1 MKAWFQ
7 NLQAR
12 ERLILL
18 GGGAAVL
25 LIAVWF
31 GVMRLHAQTERL
43 RDSVAAKQRM
53 LVDLGRVGG
62 RPATPAA
69 NGPGGNQQTLVVVI
83 DGSAREHGIAL
94 STRRPDGPDG
104 VQVAFSNV
112 PFDMLLDW
120 LVALEKQSSVAVES
134 ASFTT
139 AKQKGIVNG
148 QLTLRRS

>member
-1 MKAWFQ
+1 MKAWFA
-7 NLQAR
+7 NLRPR
-12 ERLILL
+12 ERLIVL
-18 GGGAAVL
+18 GGVVGVL
-25 LIAVWF
+25 LIAAFF
-31 GVMRLHAQTERL
+31 GVMRLHRQTEVL

-53 LVDLGRVGG
+53 LVDLTRINT
-62 RPATPAA
+62 RPVTQP
-69 NGPGGNQQTLVVVI
+69 NGPGTNQQTLVVVI
-83 DGSAREHGIAL
+83 DGSAREHGITL
-94 STRRPDGPDG
+94 STSRPDGPDG

-112 PFDMLLDW
+112 PFDVLLEW

>member
-1 MKAWFQ
+1 MKAWFD
-7 NLQAR
+7 NLQPR

-18 GGGAAVL
+18 GGVVGVL

-31 GVMRLHAQTERL
+31 GVMRLHAQTEVL
-43 RDSVAAKQRM
+43 REAVAAKQRM
-53 LVDLGRVGG
+53 LVDLSRVGT
-62 RPATPAA
+62 RPAAAA
-69 NGPGGNQQTLVVVI
+69 NAQGNNQTLVVVI
-83 DGSAREHGIAL
+83 DGSAREHGITL

-112 PFDMLLDW
+112 PFDMLLEW

>member
-1 MKAWFQ
+1 MKAWFE
-7 NLQAR
+7 NLQPR

-18 GGGAAVL
+18 GGVAAVL
-25 LIAVWF
+25 VIAVWF
-31 GVMRLHAQTERL
+31 GVMRLHAQTEVL
-43 RDSVAAKQRM
+43 RDAVAAKQRM
-53 LVDLGRVGG
+53 LVDLTRVDT
-62 RPATPAA
+62 RPAAPQ
-69 NGPGGNQQTLVVVI
+69 GGQGNNQTLVVVI
-83 DGSAREHGIAL
+83 DGTAREHGIAL

-120 LVALEKQSSVAVES
+120 LVALEKQSSVGVEA

>member
-1 MKAWFQ
+1 MKAWFDS
-7 NLQAR
+7 LQPR

-18 GGGAAVL
+18 GGVVGVL

-31 GVMRLHAQTERL
+31 GVMKLHTQTEVL
-43 RDSVAAKQRM
+43 RDSVAQKQRM
-53 LVDLGRVGG
+53 LVELTRIVA
-62 RPATPAA
+62 RPTGPAS
-69 NGPGGNQQTLVVVI
+69 NQGNNQTLVVVI
-83 DGSAREHGIAL
+83 DGSAREHGITL

-112 PFDMLLDW
+112 PFDMLLEW
-120 LVALEKQSSVAVES
+120 LVALEKQSSVAVEA

>member
-7 NLQAR
+7 NLQPR
-12 ERLILL
+12 ERLIVL
-18 GGGAAVL
+18 GGVAAVL

-31 GVMRLHAQTERL
+31 GVMRLHAQTEVL
-43 RDSVAAKQRM
+43 RDAVAAKQRM
-53 LVDLGRVGG
+53 LVDLTRVGG

-69 NGPGGNQQTLVVVI
+69 NANNQTLVVVI

-94 STRRPDGPDG
+94 TTRRPDGPDG

-112 PFDMLLDW
+112 PFDMLLEW

-139 AKQKGIVNG
+139 AKQKA
-148 QLTLRRS
+148 S

>member
-1 MKAWFQ
+1 MKAWLERMQ
-7 NLQAR
+7 PR
-12 ERLILL
+12 ERLLVL
-18 GGGAAVL
+18 GGAAAVL
-25 LIAVWF
+25 LIALWV
-31 GVMRLHAQTERL
+31 GVMSLHAQTEVL
-43 RDSVAAKQRM
+43 RDAVAAKQRM
-53 LVDLGRVGG
+53 LVDLTRVGA
-62 RPATPAA
+62 RPTAPANA
-69 NGPGGNQQTLVVVI
+69 PGNQQTLIVVI
-83 DGSAREHGIAL
+83 EGSAREHGITL

-112 PFDMLLDW
+112 PFDMLLEW

>member
-7 NLQAR
+7 NLQPR
-12 ERLILL
+12 ERLIVL
-18 GGGAAVL
+18 GGAAAVL
-25 LIAVWF
+25 LIVAWF
-31 GVMRLHAQTERL
+31 GVMRLHNQTEVL
-43 RDSVAAKQRM
+43 REAVAAKQRM
-53 LVDLGRVGG
+53 LVDLTRVGG
-62 RPATPAA
+62 RPATPAT
-69 NGPGGNQQTLVVVI
+69 NPSNQQTLVVVI
-83 DGSAREHGIAL
+83 DGSAREHGIVL

-112 PFDMLLDW
+112 PFDMLLEW

>member
-7 NLQAR
+7 NLQQR
-12 ERLILL
+12 ERLMVL
-18 GGGAAVL
+18 GGVAAVL

-31 GVMRLHAQTERL
+31 GVMRLHAQTEVL
-43 RDSVAAKQRM
+43 RDAVAAKQRM
-53 LVDLGRVGG
+53 LVDLTRVGTG
-62 RPATPAA
+62 TSGPAK
-69 NGPGGNQQTLVVVI
+69 GPGANQTTLVVVI
-83 DGSAREHGIAL
+83 DGSAREHGITL

-112 PFDMLLDW
+112 PFDMLLEW

>member
-1 MKAWFQ
+1 MKTWFQ
-7 NLQAR
+7 NLQPR
-12 ERLILL
+12 ERLIVL
-18 GGGAAVL
+18 GGVAAAL

-31 GVMRLHAQTERL
+31 GVTRLHAQTEVL
-43 RDSVAAKQRM
+43 RDAVAAKQRM
-53 LVDLGRVGG
+53 LVDLSRVGT
-62 RPATPAA
+62 RHAAAA
-69 NGPGGNQQTLVVVI
+69 NAQGNTQTLVVVI
-83 DGSAREHGIAL
+83 DGSAREHGIML

-112 PFDMLLDW
+112 PFDMLLEW

>member
-1 MKAWFQ
+1 MKAWFT
-7 NLQAR
+7 NLEPR
-12 ERLILL
+12 ERLLLL
-18 GGGAAVL
+18 GGVAAAL
-25 LIAVWF
+25 LIALWL
-31 GVMRLHAQTERL
+31 GVMKLHTQTEVL
-43 RDSVAAKQRM
+43 REAVASKQRL
-53 LVDLGRVGG
+53 LVELARVGSG
-62 RPATPAA
+62 PATTAQGA
-69 NGPGGNQQTLVVVI
+69 QSNNQTLVVVI

-94 STRRPDGPDG
+94 TTRRPDGPDG

-120 LVALEKQSSVAVES
+120 LVALEKQSSVAVEA

>member
-1 MKAWFQ
+1 MKAWFD
-7 NLQAR
+7 NLQPR

-18 GGGAAVL
+18 GGVAAVL
-25 LIAVWF
+25 LIAVFF
-31 GVMRLHAQTERL
+31 GVLRLHTQTEVL
-43 RDSVAAKQRM
+43 REAVAAKQRM
-53 LVDLGRVGG
+53 LVDLTRVGI
-62 RPATPAA
+62 RPAGPAPAA
-69 NGPGGNQQTLVVVI
+69 NNQTLVVVI
-83 DGSAREHGIAL
+83 DGSAREHGIVL

-112 PFDMLLDW
+112 PFDMLLEW

>member
-1 MKAWFQ
+1 MKAWFD
-7 NLQAR
+7 NLQPR
-12 ERLILL
+12 ERLIFL
-18 GGGAAVL
+18 GGAVAVL

-31 GVMRLHAQTERL
+31 GVMKLHAQTEVL
-43 RDSVAAKQRM
+43 RESVAAKQRM
-53 LVDLGRVGG
+53 LVDLSRVGT
-62 RPATPAA
+62 RPAAAA
-69 NGPGGNQQTLVVVI
+69 NAQGNNQTLVVVI
-83 DGSAREHGIAL
+83 DGSAREHGITL

-139 AKQKGIVNG
+139 AKTKGIVNG

>member
-1 MKAWFQ
+1 MKAWFY
-7 NLQAR
+7 NLQPR

-18 GGGAAVL
+18 GGVAAVL
-25 LIAVWF
+25 LIAVWL
-31 GVMRLHAQTERL
+31 GVMRLHSQTEVL
-43 RDSVAAKQRM
+43 REAVAAKQRM
-53 LVDLGRVGG
+53 LVDLTRVGV
-62 RPATPAA
+62 RPAGPAPTA
-69 NGPGGNQQTLVVVI
+69 TNQTLVVVI
-83 DGSAREHGIAL
+83 DGSAREHGIVL

-112 PFDMLLDW
+112 PFDMLLEW

>member
-7 NLQAR
+7 NLQPR
-12 ERLILL
+12 ERLIVL
-18 GGGAAVL
+18 GGIVGVL

-31 GVMRLHAQTERL
+31 GVMKLHAQTEVL
-43 RDSVAAKQRM
+43 RESVAAKQRM
-53 LVDLGRVGG
+53 LVDLSRVGT
-62 RPATPAA
+62 RPAAAA
-69 NGPGGNQQTLVVVI
+69 NAQGNNQTLVVVI
-83 DGSAREHGIAL
+83 DGTAREHGIAL
-94 STRRPDGPDG
+94 TTRRPDGPDG

-139 AKQKGIVNG
+139 AKTKGIVNG

>member
-1 MKAWFQ
+1 MKAWFT
-7 NLQAR
+7 NLQPR

-18 GGGAAVL
+18 GGVAAAL
-25 LIAVWF
+25 LIAVWL
-31 GVMRLHAQTERL
+31 GVMKLHTQTEVL
-43 RDSVAAKQRM
+43 REAVSSKQRM
-53 LVDLGRVGG
+53 LVELGRVGA
-62 RPATPAA
+62 RPAGPAQA
-69 NGPGGNQQTLVVVI
+69 TQQNNQTLVVVI

-94 STRRPDGPDG
+94 TTRRPDGPDG

-148 QLTLRRS
+148 QITLRR

>member
-1 MKAWFQ
+1 MKAWLQ
-7 NLQAR
+7 NLQPR
-12 ERLILL
+12 ERLIVL
-18 GGGAAVL
+18 GGVAAVL

-31 GVMRLHAQTERL
+31 GVMRLHAQTEVL

-53 LVDLGRVGG
+53 LVDLTRVGA
-62 RPATPAA
+62 RPAAQT
-69 NGPGGNQQTLVVVI
+69 NGPGANQQTLVVVI
-83 DGSAREHGIAL
+83 DGSAREHGITL

-112 PFDMLLDW
+112 PFDMLLEW
-120 LVALEKQSSVAVES
+120 LVALEKQSSVAVEA

>member
-1 MKAWFQ
+1 MV
-7 NLQAR
+7 
-12 ERLILL
+12 L
-18 GGGAAVL
+18 GGVAAVL

-31 GVMRLHAQTERL
+31 GVMRLHAQTEVL
-43 RDSVAAKQRM
+43 REAVAAKQRM
-53 LVDLGRVGG
+53 LVDLTRVGT
-62 RPATPAA
+62 RPAGPAHGQGA
-69 NGPGGNQQTLVVVI
+69 RSDQTLVVVI
-83 DGSAREHGIAL
+83 DGSAREHGITL

-112 PFDMLLDW
+112 PFDMLLEW
-120 LVALEKQSSVAVES
+120 LVALEKQSSVAVEA

>member
-7 NLQAR
+7 NLQPR
-12 ERLILL
+12 ERLIVL
-18 GGGAAVL
+18 GGIVGVL

-31 GVMRLHAQTERL
+31 GVMKLHAQTEVL
-43 RDSVAAKQRM
+43 RESVAAKQRM
-53 LVDLGRVGG
+53 LVDLSRVGT
-62 RPATPAA
+62 RPAAAA
-69 NGPGGNQQTLVVVI
+69 NAQGNNQTLVVVI
-83 DGSAREHGIAL
+83 DGSAREHGITL

-139 AKQKGIVNG
+139 AKTKGIVNG

>member
-7 NLQAR
+7 NLQPR
-12 ERLILL
+12 ERLIVL
-18 GGGAAVL
+18 GGIVGVL

-31 GVMRLHAQTERL
+31 GVMKLHAQTEVL
-43 RDSVAAKQRM
+43 RESVAAKQRM
-53 LVDLGRVGG
+53 LVDLSRVGT
-62 RPATPAA
+62 RPAAAA
-69 NGPGGNQQTLVVVI
+69 NAQGNNQTLVVVI
-83 DGSAREHGIAL
+83 DGSAREHGITL

>member
-1 MKAWFQ
+1 MKAWFD
-7 NLQAR
+7 NLQPR
-12 ERLILL
+12 ERLIAL
-18 GGGAAVL
+18 GGAVGIL

-31 GVMRLHAQTERL
+31 GVMKLHAQTEVL
-43 RDSVAAKQRM
+43 RESVAAKQRM
-53 LVDLGRVGG
+53 LVDLTRVGT
-62 RPATPAA
+62 RPAAPG
-69 NGPGGNQQTLVVVI
+69 NGPGNQQTLIVVI
-83 DGSAREHGIAL
+83 EGSAHEHGITL

-112 PFDMLLDW
+112 PFDMLLEW

>member
-1 MKAWFQ
+1 MNAWFD
-7 NLQAR
+7 NLQPR

-18 GGGAAVL
+18 GGVVGVL

-31 GVMRLHAQTERL
+31 GVMRLHAQTEVL
-43 RDSVAAKQRM
+43 REAVAAKQRM
-53 LVDLGRVGG
+53 LVDLSRVGT
-62 RPATPAA
+62 RPAAA
-69 NGPGGNQQTLVVVI
+69 VNAQGNNQTLVVVI
-83 DGSAREHGIAL
+83 DGSAREHGITL

-112 PFDMLLDW
+112 PFDMLLEW

>member
-7 NLQAR
+7 NLQQR
-12 ERLILL
+12 ERLMVL
-18 GGGAAVL
+18 GGVAAVL

-31 GVMRLHAQTERL
+31 GVMRLHAQTEVL
-43 RDSVAAKQRM
+43 RDAVAAKQRI
-53 LVDLGRVGG
+53 LVDLTRVGTG
-62 RPATPAA
+62 TSGSSK
-69 NGPGGNQQTLVVVI
+69 GPGANQTTLVVVI
-83 DGSAREHGIAL
+83 DGSAREHGITL

-112 PFDMLLDW
+112 PFDMLLEW

>member
-7 NLQAR
+7 NLQPR

-18 GGGAAVL
+18 GGVAAVV
-25 LIAVWF
+25 LIAAWF
-31 GVMRLHAQTERL
+31 GVMRLHAQTEVL
-43 RDSVAAKQRM
+43 RDAVAAKQRM
-53 LVDLGRVGG
+53 LIDLTRVGT
-62 RPATPAA
+62 RAAAPANPQ
-69 NGPGGNQQTLVVVI
+69 GNQTLVVVI
-83 DGSAREHGIAL
+83 DGTAREHGIAL
-94 STRRPDGPDG
+94 TTRRPDGPDG

-112 PFDMLLDW
+112 PFDMLLEW
-120 LVALEKQSSVAVES
+120 LVALEKQSSVAVET

>member
-1 MKAWFQ
+1 MKAWFD
-7 NLQAR
+7 NLQPR
-12 ERLILL
+12 ERLIFL
-18 GGGAAVL
+18 GGAVAVL

-31 GVMRLHAQTERL
+31 GVMRLHAQTEVL
-43 RDSVAAKQRM
+43 RESVAAKQRM
-53 LVDLGRVGG
+53 LVDLSRVGT
-62 RPATPAA
+62 RPAAAA
-69 NGPGGNQQTLVVVI
+69 NAQGNNQTLVVVI
-83 DGSAREHGIAL
+83 DGSAREHGITL

-104 VQVAFSNV
+104 VQVAFSSV
-112 PFDMLLDW
+112 PFDMLLEW

>member
-1 MKAWFQ
+1 MKAWFA
-7 NLQAR
+7 NLQPR
-12 ERLILL
+12 ERLIVL
-18 GGGAAVL
+18 GGAVGVL

-31 GVMRLHAQTERL
+31 GVMRLHAQTEVL
-43 RDSVAAKQRM
+43 RESVAAKQRM
-53 LVDLGRVGG
+53 LVDLSRVGT
-62 RPATPAA
+62 RPATAA
-69 NGPGGNQQTLVVVI
+69 NAQGNTQTLVVVI
-83 DGSAREHGIAL
+83 DGSAREHGITL

-120 LVALEKQSSVAVES
+120 LVSLEKQSSVAVES

-139 AKQKGIVNG
+139 AKTKGIVNG

>member
-1 MKAWFQ
+1 MKAWFD
-7 NLQAR
+7 NLQPR
-12 ERLILL
+12 ERLIFL
-18 GGGAAVL
+18 GGAAAVL

-31 GVMRLHAQTERL
+31 GVMKLHTQTEVL
-43 RDSVAAKQRM
+43 RDAVAAKQRL
-53 LVDLGRVGG
+53 LVDLTRVGT
-62 RPATPAA
+62 RPAAPQ
-69 NGPGGNQQTLVVVI
+69 GGQPSNQTLVVVI
-83 DGSAREHGIAL
+83 DGSAREHGIVL

-112 PFDMLLDW
+112 PFDLLLEW
-120 LVALEKQSSVAVES
+120 LAALEKQSSVAVES

>member
-1 MKAWFQ
+1 MKAWFE
-7 NLQAR
+7 NLQPR

-18 GGGAAVL
+18 GGVAAVL
-25 LIAVWF
+25 VIAVWF
-31 GVMRLHAQTERL
+31 GVMRLHAQTEVL

-62 RPATPAA
+62 RPAAPAA
-69 NGPGGNQQTLVVVI
+69 GAQGNNQTLVVVI
-83 DGSAREHGIAL
+83 DGSAREHGIVL

-112 PFDMLLDW
+112 PFDMLIEW
-120 LVALEKQSSVAVES
+120 LVALEKQSSVGVEA

>member
-7 NLQAR
+7 NLQPR
-12 ERLILL
+12 ERLIVL
-18 GGGAAVL
+18 GGVAAAL

-31 GVMRLHAQTERL
+31 GVMRLHAQTEVL
-43 RDSVAAKQRM
+43 RDAVAAKQRM
-53 LVDLGRVGG
+53 LVEIGRVGT
-62 RPATPAA
+62 RPVAQQ
-69 NGPGGNQQTLVVVI
+69 NPGAPQATLVVVI
-83 DGSAREHGIAL
+83 DGSAREHGITL

-112 PFDMLLDW
+112 PFDMLLEW
-120 LVALEKQSSVAVES
+120 LVALEKQSSVGVEA

>member
-1 MKAWFQ
+1 MKAWFD
-7 NLQAR
+7 NLQPR
-12 ERLILL
+12 ERLIVL
-18 GGGAAVL
+18 GGVVGVL

-31 GVMRLHAQTERL
+31 GVMKLHAQTEVL
-43 RDSVAAKQRM
+43 REAVAAKQRM
-53 LVDLGRVGG
+53 LVDLTRVGG
-62 RPATPAA
+62 RPAASA
-69 NGPGGNQQTLVVVI
+69 NAPGNTQTLVVVI
-83 DGSAREHGIAL
+83 DGSAREHGITL

-112 PFDMLLDW
+112 PFDMLLEW
-120 LVALEKQSSVAVES
+120 LVALEKTNSVAVES

>member
-1 MKAWFQ
+1 MKAWFD
-7 NLQAR
+7 NLQPR
-12 ERLILL
+12 ERLIFL
-18 GGGAAVL
+18 GGAVAVL

-31 GVMRLHAQTERL
+31 GVMRLHAQTEVL
-43 RDSVAAKQRM
+43 RDAVAAKQRM
-53 LVDLGRVGG
+53 LVELGRVGT
-62 RPATPAA
+62 RPASPTPSSQ
-69 NGPGGNQQTLVVVI
+69 PTQTLVVVI
-83 DGSAREHGIAL
+83 DGSAREHGIVL

-112 PFDMLLDW
+112 SFDTLLEW
-120 LVALEKQSSVAVES
+120 LVALEKQSSVAVET